1 MMSEKK
7 LSNINDVVEAV
18 IGCHL
23 GVVEDF
29 KEGITEAFQYLVGQ
43 CIRTTHGLISPKE
56 IMFALIQTIRGIT
69 NCPEWGNIML
79 TEYVRD
85 DGCRYLQCSQCEHS
99 YGEETAEWFKAME
112 KEYSIHSP
120 SEIFI

>member
-29 KEGITEAFQYLVGQ
+29 KDGTTEAFQYLVGQ
-43 CIRTTHGLISPKE
+43 CIRITHGLISPKE
-56 IMFALIQTIRGIT
+56 IMFALIQAIRGIT
-69 NCPEWGNIML
+69 NCPECGNIML
-79 TEYVRD
+79 TEDVRD
-85 DGCRYLQCSQCEHS
+85 DGCRYLQCSQCEYS
-99 YGEETAEWFKAME
+99 YGEETSAWFEAME
-112 KEYSIHSP
+112 KEYSSHSP